1 MHGCKDH
8 TLRHPGLD
16 VGLLC
21 WSKSRS
27 WIKLC
32 WLSLQGYLPNQSSK
46 MWSHMGK
53 VSEQLINHSET
64 FRWYETIHKKYW
76 LPLQH
81 IIPLEDYWQAK
92 SRACDQGSQHKAPS
106 SGSTLAEELQ
116 RGTRG
121 IGPSPGGHLNHLNQ
135 TIYLTVK
142 VLPDSSFSFLL
153 WGSKLMA
160 IHSLSLP
167 YALLLTLSQD

>member
-64 FRWYETIHKKYW
+64 FRWYGKHIWQRETAAW
-76 LPLQH
+76 LMSTVCPLWWA
-81 IIPLEDYWQAK
+81 LLG
-92 SRACDQGSQHKAPS
+92 GSQL
-106 SGSTLAEELQ
+106 SG
-116 RGTRG
+116 
-121 IGPSPGGHLNHLNQ
+121 
-135 TIYLTVK
+135 
-142 VLPDSSFSFLL
+142 
-153 WGSKLMA
+153 GSLKLR
-160 IHSLSLP
+160 
-167 YALLLTLSQD
+167 LLLLGQCWSFWFGGSGIAQCVHFYWGPRPCWESQIQILCSLIYVWLILFT